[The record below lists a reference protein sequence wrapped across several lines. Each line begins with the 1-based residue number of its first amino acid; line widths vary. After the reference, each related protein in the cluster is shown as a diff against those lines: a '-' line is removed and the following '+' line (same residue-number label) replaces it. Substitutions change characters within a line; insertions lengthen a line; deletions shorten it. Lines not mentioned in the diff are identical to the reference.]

1 MSSKKPKPAPKKAAT
16 VKNGPLPPYG
26 PPIRDAIARGNV
38 TEMKALAER
47 TRKYIADLEKAL
59 KVLEGKISKYNG

>member
-1 MSSKKPKPAPKKAAT
+1 MPTKKSKPAAKAGSA
-16 VKNGPLPPYG
+16 KAGPEPPYG

-38 TEMKALAER
+38 AEMKSLATR

-59 KVLEGKISKYNG
+59 KVLEGKISKYGS